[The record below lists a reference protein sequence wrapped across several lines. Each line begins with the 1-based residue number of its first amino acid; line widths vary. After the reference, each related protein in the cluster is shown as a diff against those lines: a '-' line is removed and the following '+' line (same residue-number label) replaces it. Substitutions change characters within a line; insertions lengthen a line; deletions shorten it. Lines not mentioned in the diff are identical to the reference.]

1 MARVSPHPK
10 HSRPKIALERHSEV
24 PLSQVST
31 GNNSM
36 IKPRLKIAKEPMRA
50 KSGLCLFLNE
60 RISICISVRASND
73 EDEIN

>member
-1 MARVSPHPK
+1 MARVSPQPK

-24 PLSQVST
+24 PLSQAST
-31 GNNSM
+31 GSNRK

-50 KSGLCLFLNE
+50 KSGLRLLLDE
-60 RISICISVRASND
+60 WISICVSVRACNN